1 MKNNQWK
8 KITTTTSTFDAFI
21 HWINWRVRSLNYAM
35 DFVFL
40 VDMLLLTRILYLM
53 VVQLLIPVLLVPV
66 SSHQLVLVIGE
77 ISVRQHQQVQM
88 INFSNKQI
96 IHFYL
101 VDLVLV
107 VCFFLISIQIFFLS
121 LILDLDS
128 GSTSTNGPFFSV
140 LVVRFQ

>member
-77 ISVRQHQQVQM
+77 ISVRQHQQVRM

-96 IHFYL
+96 R
-101 VDLVLV
+101 VMDNS
-107 VCFFLISIQIFFLS
+107 FLFGWFSSGGMFLLDFNSNLLS
-121 LILDLDS
+121 LIDL
-128 GSTSTNGPFFSV
+128 
-140 LVVRFQ
+140 RFR

>member
-1 MKNNQWK
+1 
-8 KITTTTSTFDAFI
+8 
-21 HWINWRVRSLNYAM
+21 M

-77 ISVRQHQQVQM
+77 ISVRQHQQVRM

-96 IHFYL
+96 R
-101 VDLVLV
+101 VMDNS
-107 VCFFLISIQIFFLS
+107 FLF
-121 LILDLDS
+121 
-128 GSTSTNGPFFSV
+128 G
-140 LVVRFQ
+140 